1 MLTLLNFLFSTR
13 AEIKLAGAPQSGET
27 RRRNFNVMEIGNKIK
42 QLRLQCDLT
51 QEELANR
58 CELTKG
64 YISQLEN
71 ELTSPSIAT
80 LMDILSALGT
90 NLKDFFSEEP
100 EEKIVFKEQEF
111 IEKETTQYTLNWLV
125 PNSQKNEMEPVLV
138 DLMPKKNTE
147 PDVPHEGEE
156 FGYVL
161 SGSVV
166 IHLGKKKYKA
176 NKGESFYYQANKE
189 HYIENNTDRVARFI
203 WVATPPTF

>member
-1 MLTLLNFLFSTR
+1 MRT
-13 AEIKLAGAPQSGET
+13 EIKLAGTPQSGET

-156 FGYVL
+156 FGFVL
-161 SGSVV
+161 E
-166 IHLGKKKYKA
+166 GKIRLFIGNKSYELKK
-176 NKGESFYYQANKE
+176 GDSFYFKSEKVHFLKNVGAKTAK
-189 HYIENNTDRVARFI
+189 IL
-203 WVATPPTF
+203 WVSSPPNF

>member
-1 MLTLLNFLFSTR
+1 
-13 AEIKLAGAPQSGET
+13 
-27 RRRNFNVMEIGNKIK
+27 MEIGNKIK

-90 NLKDFFSEEP
+90 NPKEFFADEA

-111 IEKETTQYTLNWLV
+111 IEKETAQYTLNWLV
-125 PNSQKNEMEPVLV
+125 PNSQKNEMEPVMV
-138 DLMPKKNTE
+138 DLMPRKSTE

-161 SGSVV
+161 SGSVI
-166 IHLGKKKYKA
+166 IHLGNKKYKA
-176 NKGESFYYQANKE
+176 SKGESFYYSASKE
-189 HYIENNTDRVARFI
+189 HYIENNTDRVAKFI